1 MAKINRHIANN
12 SWSNTPLKRWC
23 VGTND
28 NPNRRESEY
37 YGVYGTHIRN
47 YAVFYAYSKKIA
59 SQVENYF
66 ASKGITRV
74 VDLRSASG
82 NARWVYVYKLPLF

>member
-23 VGTND
+23 VGTNE

-37 YGVYGTHIRN
+37 YRVYGAYIRS
-47 YAVFYAYSKKIA
+47 YAVFYAHSKKIA

-66 ASKGITRV
+66 SKKGT
-74 VDLRSASG
+74 A
-82 NARWVYVYKLPLF
+82 NAPGSRGATEDSRWVYVYKLPLL